1 MMSSFHGKTSSFLS
15 CKTNLNHL
23 NHNLNIANW
32 PGGRSIG
39 PWWGVSSPSSRD
51 LLSFPTRTTTCNS
64 TATWSLVRFSQ
75 LTYLWMD
82 VRSKWVGEPDHTPLQ
97 VGNWSYDT
105 GQKDKPKKQKGKE
118 RDQKKFSWLLPK
130 GGQVKKNTL
139 HVPIHNVTIQFDVY
153 GWGGPVYNVH
163 QKGIQTHIIVGKWV
177 LCKIYSASTCSR
189 QRPCAWIKGLEL
201 IPSGSGDPIKQ
212 KLVSRSDLTWPR
224 HCYVLNTWRQ

>member
-75 LTYLWMD
+75 LTYLWMSE
-82 VRSKWVGEPDHTPLQ
+82 VSGLENLTIRPCKLVIG
-97 VGNWSYDT
+97 
-105 GQKDKPKKQKGKE
+105 
-118 RDQKKFSWLLPK
+118 RMI
-130 GGQVKKNTL
+130 QVKRTNQNNKHRKNCECCPGHSL
-139 HVPIHNVTIQFDVY
+139 IVNHYSSISWFKFRNLSVIVNCVSKSLIH
-153 GWGGPVYNVH
+153 
-163 QKGIQTHIIVGKWV
+163 
-177 LCKIYSASTCSR
+177 
-189 QRPCAWIKGLEL
+189 
-201 IPSGSGDPIKQ
+201 
-212 KLVSRSDLTWPR
+212 
-224 HCYVLNTWRQ
+224 